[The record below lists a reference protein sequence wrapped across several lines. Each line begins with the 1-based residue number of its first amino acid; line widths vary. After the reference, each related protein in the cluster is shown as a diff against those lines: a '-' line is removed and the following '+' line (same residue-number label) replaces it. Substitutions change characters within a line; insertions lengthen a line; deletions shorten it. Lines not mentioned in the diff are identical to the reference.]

1 MATREGL
8 TRRPGR
14 QPREA
19 RPPGR
24 PTPARVARGRSAL
37 SPPPAAGPAQP
48 SAAQPGAT
56 RACLGP
62 NLRSV
67 SAAPAAAWR
76 RPPRC
81 CDQRPYRPLLIA
93 RQRHSRAHPFALLAR
108 ARAPRSL
115 GGGDDDMADTD
126 QPRRSSTSWSRETN
140 GGKSAA
146 RPATYVLSI
155 NTRTAKR
162 HAIDVACALPAKQYG
177 AVAHRVRAH
186 HAPQAA
192 RCAAVA
198 RATRARGGGGRRRGA
213 TEAPIPLATPKM
225 PQLRESLRNDL
236 VPSPLPTLPPLW
248 APPLA
253 PRGLPLLPL
262 SIAPPAAPRRQRR
275 PTARGRRRRGDR
287 SHRHRSGRP
296 GEERHVW
303 GGRGGFAGEVV
314 CVQLRQLLAT
324 NLPLDQRC
332 GLTHLAQPTRVASP
346 PRVHPPA
353 QAAAARR
360 RRRA

>member
-1 MATREGL
+1 MRASAATWVRGRREHLDQGPPFRGVNAGASRRALDGPPPPARQRRAVRPVWRWRARPTLHRSGLPPLRGHAGVASTSIRGEVATREGL

-24 PTPARVARGRSAL
+24 PTPTRVARGRSAL

-62 NLRSV
+62 NLGQSAPEPT
-67 SAAPAAAWR
+67 AAPAAAWR

-81 CDQRPYRPLLIA
+81 CGQRPYRPLLVA

-126 QPRRSSTSWSRETN
+126 QPRRSSTSWSRETQTN

-146 RPATYVLSI
+146 RPATYVLST
-155 NTRTAKR
+155 NTHSKDA
-162 HAIDVACALPAKQYG
+162 PEYG

-192 RCAAVA
+192 RCAAVQHGHEA
-198 RATRARGGGGRRRGA
+198 RAPRGGRRRGA

-225 PQLRESLRNDL
+225 PQL
-236 VPSPLPTLPPLW
+236 
-248 APPLA
+248 
-253 PRGLPLLPL
+253 
-262 SIAPPAAPRRQRR
+262 
-275 PTARGRRRRGDR
+275 
-287 SHRHRSGRP
+287 
-296 GEERHVW
+296 
-303 GGRGGFAGEVV
+303 
-314 CVQLRQLLAT
+314 
-324 NLPLDQRC
+324 
-332 GLTHLAQPTRVASP
+332 
-346 PRVHPPA
+346 
-353 QAAAARR
+353 
-360 RRRA
+360 